1 MILGIDPGKV
11 TGWTLY
17 NEAERRVVACG
28 HFPRHQFSTEAWDH
42 VLWSADGK
50 IPVVFESLEQPRGGI
65 YPAVVLAAID
75 EGRMR
80 EQVLASTGI
89 EPHVI
94 SRHDVKR
101 TLSLAVHNEPLVR
114 DDKTTWQAL
123 VALHGPGS
131 DQKRTKDKQE
141 GCIGLVTGHERAA
154 LAVAV
159 AWAIRNR
166 LAFVGG
172 TA

>member
-1 MILGIDPGKV
+1 MILAIDPGKV
-11 TGWTLY
+11 SGWTIY
-17 NEAERRVVACG
+17 DEQQRRVIACG
-28 HFPRHQFSTEAWDH
+28 SFPRHRMPQELLDR
-42 VLWSADGK
+42 VLWVRSP
-50 IPVVFESLEQPRGGI
+50 IVFESLEEPRGNI
-65 YPAVVLAAID
+65 FPAVVTAAID

-80 EQVLASTGI
+80 EQVLAATGI
-89 EPHVI
+89 EPQCI

-101 TLSLAVHNEPLVR
+101 TLSLAVHGEPVVK
-114 DDKTTWQAL
+114 DDKTAWQAL

-131 DQKRTKDKQE
+131 DQKRTKSHEE